1 MRNKMREDLIMIKKY
16 CLHQNLACYDPYDVW
31 MTGLGIKIKQLYN
44 SNKVLGILPAATL
57 TVWDNFVNNKT
68 RFLYKKQEYPA
79 ARALAAL
86 ALLKVYEVNKEEE
99 LRVGAKN
106 HIDWLIA
113 NTCTGYAGLCW
124 GLGFKWAAGDGLDY
138 NENTPFSTHTP
149 YALEALDRYVE
160 LTGDVSYTAHIK
172 SVFNFFETDIQVM
185 FEDGTSMATSY
196 GPAKDR
202 LVTNAVSYAMFAYG
216 IFLKHLPEKR
226 GSITAKIDKLYNFVK
241 GKQRKNGSWLY
252 EPDSE
257 DSFIDCFHS
266 CFVLKN
272 IHKTNLIVPLTDSQ
286 AILKI
291 GYNYLIS
298 NFYNPKSGLF
308 KRFSLSNKPSIV
320 KYDLYDNAE
329 MLHLAI
335 LMKDTDLIQALSGTI
350 AKTFVRTGG
359 IYSVIDMLNL
369 RRNKDTL
376 RWAVM
381 PYLYALSANYKQLL
395 E

>member
-1 MRNKMREDLIMIKKY
+1 MNEDLTLTKNF
-16 CLHQNLACYDPYDVW
+16 CLQENLECHDPYDVW
-31 MTGLGIKIKQLYN
+31 MIDFGIKIKQLYN
-44 SNKVLGILPAATL
+44 TNKVLGILPAVAL
-57 TVWDNFVNNKT
+57 TVWDNFLNNKT

-86 ALLKVYEVNKEEE
+86 ALLNLYEVEKDEE
-99 LRVGAKN
+99 LLLGSKN

-113 NTCTGYAGLCW
+113 NACKGYAGLCW

-138 NENTPFSTHTP
+138 DENTPYSTHTP

-160 LTGDVSYTAHIK
+160 LTGDLSYIPHIK
-172 SVFNFFETDIQVM
+172 SVFDFFETDIQIM
-185 FEDGTSMATSY
+185 FEDETSMAISY

-202 LVTNAVSYAMFAYG
+202 LVTNAVSYAMFAYS
-216 IFLKHLPEKR
+216 IFFKHMPEKHNLIE
-226 GSITAKIDKLYNFVK
+226 GKVKKLYHFIQS
-241 GKQRKNGSWLY
+241 KQLANGSWLY
-252 EPDSE
+252 EPESD

-272 IHKTNLIVPLTDSQ
+272 IYKTSKIVSLKGCNV
-286 AILKI
+286 ILKD
-291 GYNYLIS
+291 GYKYVKD
-298 NFYNPKSGLF
+298 NFYDSKIGLF

-335 LMKDTDLIQALSGTI
+335 LFNDAELKRSLSSAIVKEFITSDTI
-350 AKTFVRTGG
+350 F
-359 IYSVIDMLNL
+359 SVIDIFNIK
-369 RRNKDTL
+369 RNKNTL

-381 PYLYALSANYKQLL
+381 PYLYALSVNYNKCK